1 MTWQSEIQLSAAL
14 NQSSFFALDKISL
27 AVRDQYPELKGLF
40 DRYDDMTDDILEA
53 PDQAEYNDAVGR
65 EQQMEVLVDE
75 AAARFAQLRDMTDTL
90 LQMDA
95 SKGIVRELRQLAN
108 LADEAQEYM
117 EKQR

>member
-14 NQSSFFALDKISL
+14 NQSNFFALDKIPL

-40 DRYDDMTDDILEA
+40 DRYDDMTAEVLEA
-53 PDQAEYNDAVGR
+53 PDQEAYNDAVGR
-65 EQQMEVLVDE
+65 AQQMEALVDE
-75 AAARFAQLRDMTDTL
+75 ASMRFAQLRDMADTL
-90 LQMDA
+90 SKMDA
-95 SKGIVRELRQLAN
+95 AEGIVRELRELAN